1 MSLLPLGILSQGGG
15 AGGGGAAYQLI
26 ASQILGT
33 NTTTVTFSSI
43 PATYKHLRLVF
54 SGRSSTADTGFSN
67 VLARI
72 NGVSTASYWWNYI
85 EVSGGS
91 YSAVRQSTAQTS
103 GQMGFTQNNN
113 HTSGWFSG
121 HELEILDYASTT
133 VAKTGRFLSRTDSID
148 TITAYTSYGS
158 FVSVGTSAVDSISLT
173 LSGGSWIA
181 TSRFSLYG
189 ISG

>member
-1 MSLLPLGILSQGGG
+1 MSLFPLGLLSQGGG
-15 AGGGGAAYQLI
+15 AGGTPAYQLI
-26 ASQILGT
+26 SSQILGS

-54 SGRSSTADTGFSN
+54 SGRSSTAGTGFSN

-85 EVSGGS
+85 EVSGS
-91 YSAVRQSTAQTS
+91 TYSVVRQSTAQTS
-103 GQMGFTQNNN
+103 GQMGFTQNNG

-121 HELEILDYASTT
+121 HELEIPDYASTT
-133 VAKTGRFLSRTDSID
+133 VSKTGRFLSRTDSVD
-148 TITAYTSYGS
+148 NVVAYTSYGS
-158 FVSVGTSAVDSISLT
+158 FVSVGTSAVSSVSFT
-173 LSGGSWIA
+173 LSSGDWIA